1 MSDKRNELE
10 ALATDLVQRSGLRE
24 LSFRQLA
31 DLAGI
36 KSSSVHYYFPE
47 KGDLTAVLISSYS
60 VAFAQQLQALSDSQ
74 ASLHDKLMA
83 FVDLFEAAAQDNKFC
98 LCGMLAA
105 ELAALDERSR
115 DLLEKFFQHSENWLT
130 ELLSQSADALNISL
144 PPRQLAAVFMSG
156 LEGALLL
163 DRVQAA
169 GQHLQAQRQLIASC
183 VSRVTTATTLG

>member
-10 ALATDLVQRSGLRE
+10 ALATELVQRSGLRE

-47 KGDLTAVLISSYS
+47 KSDLTAVLISSYS
-60 VAFAQQLQALSDSQ
+60 SAFAQQLQILAQ
-74 ASLHDKLMA
+74 AQPTLHSTLMA
-83 FVDLFEAAAQDNKFC
+83 FVDLFEAAARNDKFC

-105 ELAALDERSR
+105 ELAALDEHSRS
-115 DLLEKFFQHSENWLT
+115 LLTKFFQDSEDWLT
-130 ELLSQSADALNISL
+130 ELLNQHASELRSTLT
-144 PPRQLAAVFMSG
+144 PRQLAAVFMSG

-163 DRVQAA
+163 DRVQPG
-169 GQHLQAQRQLIASC
+169 GQHLEAQRQLIASC
-183 VSRVTTATTLG
+183 ISHNA

>member
-1 MSDKRNELE
+1 MSDKRSELE
-10 ALATDLVQRSGLRE
+10 ALAADLVQRSGLRE

-60 VAFAQQLQALSDSQ
+60 SAFAQQLQALTHAQST
-74 ASLHDKLMA
+74 LHGKLMA
-83 FVDLFEAAAQDNKFC
+83 FVDLFEAAARDNKFC

-105 ELAALDERSR
+105 ELAVLDEHSR
-115 DLLEKFFQHSENWLT
+115 TLLKKFFQDSEDWLT
-130 ELLSQSADALNISL
+130 ELLNQHVSQLSSTLA
-144 PPRQLAAVFMSG
+144 PRQLAAVFMSG

-163 DRVQAA
+163 DRVQPG
-169 GQHLQAQRQLIASC
+169 GQHLEAQRQLIASC
-183 VSRVTTATTLG
+183 FTAEKAAH

>member
-10 ALATDLVQRSGLRE
+10 ALAADLVQRSGLRE

-47 KGDLTAVLISSYS
+47 KGDLTAVLISTYS
-60 VAFAQQLQALSDSQ
+60 AAFAEQLQFLTQNQSN
-74 ASLHDKLMA
+74 LHDRLMA
-83 FVDLFEAAAQDNKFC
+83 FVDLFEAAARDNKFC

-115 DLLEKFFQHSENWLT
+115 NLLEAFFQHSEDWLT
-130 ELLSQSADALNISL
+130 EQLSQPPTTLSNPLA
-144 PPRQLAAVFMSG
+144 PRQLAAVFMSG

-163 DRVQAA
+163 DRVQTG
-169 GQHLQAQRQLIASC
+169 GQHLHAQRQLIASC
-183 VSRVTTATTLG
+183 ISPASRD

>member
-1 MSDKRNELE
+1 MSDKRSELE
-10 ALATDLVQRSGLRE
+10 ALAADLVQRSGLRE

-60 VAFAQQLQALSDSQ
+60 AAFAQQLQALTHSQ
-74 ASLHDKLMA
+74 TSLHGKLMA
-83 FVDLFEAAAQDNKFC
+83 FVDLFEAAARDNKFC

-115 DLLEKFFQHSENWLT
+115 SLLEGFFQHSEDWLT
-130 ELLSQSADALNISL
+130 DLLSQHPGELGSPLA
-144 PPRQLAAVFMSG
+144 PRQLAAVFMSG

-163 DRVQAA
+163 DRVQAN

-183 VSRVTTATTLG
+183 ASSHNHN